1 VPVQEPSER
10 RELALRGGD
19 NVRDLGGIALPGGAV
34 TRRGRLFRGAFIPSL
49 AAADLTLLRGQV
61 GLRTVIDLR
70 ADAEVDAHP
79 GPWEDHGFT
88 SIRCA
93 FDVPPASAIP
103 YGNFEYAA
111 LYLGFLERSPE
122 AVATAVEVALRPES
136 HPLLFHCAAGKDRTG
151 VLSALLLDLL
161 EVERDLIA
169 LDYELTAASMPGVLA
184 RLSALDVYSPML
196 AGATEADLRPV
207 GGTILKFF
215 EGVDERYGGSRRW
228 LVERGIEPAQID
240 DFRALMGAYANL

>member
-1 VPVQEPSER
+1 MQEPSER
-10 RELALRGGD
+10 RELALSGGD
-19 NVRDLGGIALPGGAV
+19 NVRDLGGITLPSGAV

-49 AAADLTLLRGQV
+49 AAADLTLLRSRV
-61 GLRTVIDLR
+61 GVRTVVDLR
-70 ADAEVDAHP
+70 ADVEVDAHP
-79 GPWEDHGFT
+79 GPWEEHGFT

-103 YGNFEYAA
+103 HGTLQYAA

-122 AVATAVEVALRPES
+122 AVATAVGVALRPES

-161 EVERDLIA
+161 DVERDLIA
-169 LDYELTAASMPGVLA
+169 LDYELTAASMPGVVA
-184 RLSALDVYSPML
+184 RLSALDVYAPML
-196 AGATEADLRPV
+196 AGAAEADLRPV
-207 GGTILKFF
+207 GSTILKFL

-228 LVERGIEPAQID
+228 LVERGIEAARID
-240 DFRALMGAYANL
+240 DFRALMGARANL